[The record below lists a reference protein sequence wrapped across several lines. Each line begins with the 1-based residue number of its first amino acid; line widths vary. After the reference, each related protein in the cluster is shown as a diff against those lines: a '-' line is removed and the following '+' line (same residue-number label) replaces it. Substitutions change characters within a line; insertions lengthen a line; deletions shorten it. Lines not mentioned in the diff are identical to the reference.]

1 MPANQNSSTHP
12 SDNQPTTP
20 SDLVQLTKDIAF
32 FLNEGETTAKWTFKP
47 LDEPYPTQYITGPNE
62 AELAIR
68 IETYGS
74 RKGRIEVHGNFH
86 IGRNREFIDVREWN
100 HATSERCKLP
110 EISVAGNRGAEAIA
124 KEIKRR
130 FLPEY
135 LPLLQK
141 AIDKRNAANSHEDKT
156 RTNLITLAAIVNASV
171 PTDRDRT
178 TTSFYHSDR
187 AYGDIQV
194 SGDSVTLKLSSLT
207 MDEAKRILAMLAGV
221 R

>member
-1 MPANQNSSTHP
+1 MANEN
-12 SDNQPTTP
+12 PT
-20 SDLVQLTKDIAF
+20 DLVRLAQDIAKE
-32 FLNEGETTAKWTFKP
+32 LGDGWTFKP

-86 IGRNREFIDVREWN
+86 IGRNREFIDVRDWN
-100 HATSERCKLP
+100 HTTSERCKLP
-110 EISVAGNRGAEAIA
+110 EISVSGNRGAEAIA

-141 AIDKRNAANSHEDKT
+141 AIDKRDAANSHEDKT
-156 RTNLITLAAIVNASV
+156 RANLVILLQSSTPEYQKSGTEAQRRSTTMIKRMETFKSLAI
-171 PTDRDRT
+171 
-178 TTSFYHSDR
+178 
-187 AYGDIQV
+187 
-194 SGDSVTLKLSSLT
+194 LS
-207 MDEAKRILAMLAGV
+207 R
-221 R
+221 

>member
-1 MPANQNSSTHP
+1 MQADNNSSVP
-12 SDNQPTTP
+12 FVNNQPT
-20 SDLVQLTKDIAF
+20 DLVQLTKDIAF
-32 FLNEGETTAKWTFKP
+32 FLNEGESAILWTFKP
-47 LDEPYPTQYITGPNE
+47 LDEPYPTQYISGPKE
-62 AELAIR
+62 AELAVR
-68 IETYGS
+68 VETYGS

-100 HATSERCKLP
+100 HQTSERCKLP
-110 EISVAGNRGAEAIA
+110 EISVAGNRGPQAIA

-141 AIDKRNAANSHEDKT
+141 AIEKRDAANSYEDKC
-156 RTNLITLAAIVNASV
+156 RQNLTVLAKIVNARV
-171 PTDRDRT
+171 PEERDRT
-178 TTSFYHSDR
+178 TTSFYHNDK

-207 MDEAKRILAMLAGV
+207 MEQAKQILTLISEV

>member
-1 MPANQNSSTHP
+1 MSANENSTT
-12 SDNQPTTP
+12 QPNTP
-20 SDLVQLTKDIAF
+20 TDLVQLTQDIAF
-32 FLNEGETTAKWTFKP
+32 FLNEGETTVKWTFKP
-47 LDEPYPTQYITGPNE
+47 LDEPYPTQYIKGPNE
-62 AELAIR
+62 SELAIR

-100 HATSERCKLP
+100 HSTSERCKLP
-110 EISVAGNRGAEAIA
+110 EISVSGTRGASAIA

-141 AIDKRNAANSHEDKT
+141 AIDRRDAANSHEDKT
-156 RTNLITLAAIVNASV
+156 RANLVTLAAIVNASV
-171 PTDRDRT
+171 PTERDRST
-178 TTSFYHSDR
+178 ASFYHNDK

-207 MDEAKRILAMLAGV
+207 MKQAEQILTSLTEV

>member
-1 MPANQNSSTHP
+1 MTSTINNS
-12 SDNQPTTP
+12 QGAV
-20 SDLVQLTKDIAF
+20 DLVQLTQDIAKE
-32 FLNEGETTAKWTFKP
+32 LGTDWTFKP
-47 LDEPYPTQYITGPNE
+47 LDEPYPTQYLKGPNE

-74 RKGRIEVHGNFH
+74 RKGRVEVHGNFH

-100 HATSERCKLP
+100 HGTSERCKLP
-110 EISVAGNRGAEAIA
+110 EISVSGTRGAEAIA

-141 AIDKRNAANSHEDKT
+141 AIDKRDAANSYEDKT
-156 RTNLITLAAIVNASV
+156 RANLTALATIVNAHV
-171 PTDRDRT
+171 PTERDRT
-178 TTSFYHSDR
+178 TASFYHNDR
-187 AYGDIQV
+187 AYGNVQC
-194 SGDSVTLKLSSLT
+194 SGDSVTLKLCSLT
-207 MDEAKRILAMLAGV
+207 MKQAERILTLLTEV

>member
-1 MPANQNSSTHP
+1 MCETHFMGNTTNNS
-12 SDNQPTTP
+12 QV
-20 SDLVQLTKDIAF
+20 DLVQLTQDIAKE
-32 FLNEGETTAKWTFKP
+32 LGTDWTFKP
-47 LDEPYPTQYITGPNE
+47 LDEPYPTQYLKGPNE

-74 RKGRIEVHGNFH
+74 RKGRVEVHGNFH
-86 IGRNREFIDVREWN
+86 IGRNREFVDVREWN
-100 HATSERCKLP
+100 HSTSERCKLP
-110 EISVAGNRGAEAIA
+110 EISISGNRGAAAIA

-141 AIDKRNAANSHEDKT
+141 AITKRDEHASYEDKT
-156 RTNLITLAAIVNASV
+156 HANLVILAAIVNASV
-171 PTDRDRT
+171 PTERDRT
-178 TTSFYHSDR
+178 TASFYHNDK

-194 SGDSVTLKLSSLT
+194 SGDSATLKLSSLT
-207 MDEAKRILAMLAGV
+207 MKQAERILTLIAEV

>member
-1 MPANQNSSTHP
+1 MPANENSNAHQSN
-12 SDNQPTTP
+12 DQPTRTP
-20 SDLVQLTKDIAF
+20 NEELVELTKAIAKE
-32 FLNEGETTAKWTFKP
+32 LGNAWTFKP
-47 LDEPYPTQYITGPNE
+47 MDEPYPTQYITGPNE

-86 IGRNREFIDVREWN
+86 IGHNREFIDVREWN
-100 HATSERCKLP
+100 HSTSERCKLP
-110 EISVAGNRGAEAIA
+110 EISVAGNRGAAAIA
-124 KEIKRR
+124 KEITRR

-141 AIDKRNAANSHEDKT
+141 AIDKRDAANSYEDKC
-156 RTNLITLAAIVNASV
+156 RKNLTLLAGIVNADV
-171 PTDRDRT
+171 PTERDRT
-178 TTSFYHSDR
+178 TASFYHNDK

-207 MDEAKRILAMLAGV
+207 MEQAKRILTQLTEV

>member
-1 MPANQNSSTHP
+1 MPANENPNTRP
-12 SDNQPTTP
+12 SNDQPTPT
-20 SDLVQLTKDIAF
+20 DLIRLTRDIAF
-32 FLNEGETTAKWTFKP
+32 LLNEGEKTVKWTFKP
-47 LDEPYPTQYITGPNE
+47 LDEPYPTQYIKGPNE
-62 AELAIR
+62 SELAIR

-100 HATSERCKLP
+100 HSTSERCKLP
-110 EISVAGNRGAEAIA
+110 EISVSGTRGAAAIA

-141 AIDKRNAANSHEDKT
+141 AIDKRDAANSYEDKT
-156 RTNLITLAAIVNASV
+156 RANLTVLAAVVNASV
-171 PTDRDRT
+171 PTERERST
-178 TTSFYHSDR
+178 ASFYHNDK

-194 SGDSVTLKLSSLT
+194 SGDSVSLKLSSLT
-207 MDEAKRILAMLAGV
+207 MQQANRILAMLAEV

>member
-1 MPANQNSSTHP
+1 MANEN
-12 SDNQPTTP
+12 PT
-20 SDLVQLTKDIAF
+20 DLVQLTQDIAKE
-32 FLNEGETTAKWTFKP
+32 LGSDWTFKP

-86 IGRNREFIDVREWN
+86 IGRNREFIDVRDWN
-100 HATSERCKLP
+100 HSTSERCKLP
-110 EISVAGNRGAEAIA
+110 EISVSGTRGAAAIT

-141 AIDKRNAANSHEDKT
+141 AIDKRDAAHSYEDKT
-156 RTNLITLAAIVNASV
+156 RANLTVLAAIVNAHV
-171 PTDRDRT
+171 PTERDRST
-178 TTSFYHSDR
+178 ASFYHNDK
-187 AYGDIQV
+187 AYGDIQA

-207 MDEAKRILAMLAGV
+207 MKQAQQILTLLTGV

>member
-1 MPANQNSSTHP
+1 MLANENATT
-12 SDNQPTTP
+12 NTPT
-20 SDLVQLTKDIAF
+20 DLIQLTKDIAF
-32 FLNEGETTAKWTFKP
+32 LLNEGEKTVKWTFKP
-47 LDEPYPTQYITGPNE
+47 LDEPYPTQYIKGPNE
-62 AELAIR
+62 SELAIR
-68 IETYGS
+68 IETYGA

-100 HATSERCKLP
+100 GSERCKLP
-110 EISVAGNRGAEAIA
+110 EISVSGTRGAAAIA

-141 AIDKRNAANSHEDKT
+141 AITKRDEHASYEDKT
-156 RTNLITLAAIVNASV
+156 RANLTVLAAIVNAAV
-171 PTDRDRT
+171 PTERDRST
-178 TTSFYHSDR
+178 ASFYHNDK

-207 MDEAKRILAMLAGV
+207 MGQAKQILTSLTEG